1 MQSKLLNNTAN
12 GQSENEIRFKREI
25 GVFGG
30 TNILM
35 GIMIGSGIFYIGSYV
50 MQRSGMGMG
59 AALLAWLIGGIVTLL
74 GALCFAELGAM
85 IPKAGGIYVYL
96 SKAYSPVVGYM
107 FSFQSMLIGGP
118 GSIAALAIAL
128 PSALSSVVSLSGAT
142 IKLVAIIVIILFTFI
157 NYIGVKSGKIVQN
170 LFNVAKLLPIILI
183 ILLGIFGGSEIPKL
197 AFNPT
202 NAGMLDWVK
211 MFSFAVIASL
221 WAYEGWTNLNTVAEE
236 IKQPQVNLPKAL
248 IFSVGLTMVIYVL
261 FNYAIYRVLPAN
273 QITES
278 IENNHL
284 YLGTDVANVFLGNAG
299 TILVVIAMIL
309 AMTGSIN
316 GMILSFSR
324 TYYAVARDKF
334 FFKPF
339 ANLHPKFNTPHIGLL
354 LQMVISILL
363 VLTRNL
369 DQLTSLVVFAGAI
382 FNVLAIIAVPILR
395 KKMPNEKRPY
405 KVWGYP
411 VTVIIAVVAFAVIL
425 LNNLF
430 DDPITSVLGLLIP
443 LVGAGVYLIFK
454 RNILREIK

>member
-1 MQSKLLNNTAN
+1 MQNNLINNTAN

-128 PSALSSVVSLSGAT
+128 PSALSSVVSLSGTT

-430 DDPITSVLGLLIP
+430 DDPVTSVLGLLIP
-443 LVGAGVYLIFK
+443 LVGAGVYLVFK
-454 RNILREIK
+454 RNISREEK

>member
-1 MQSKLLNNTAN
+1 MQNHLLNKTADGHSN
-12 GQSENEIRFKREI
+12 NESRFQREI

-128 PSALSSVVSLSGAT
+128 PSALSSVVSLSGTT
-142 IKLVAIIVIILFTFI
+142 IKLVAIFVIILFTFF

-183 ILLGIFGGSEIPKL
+183 ILLGIFGGSELPKL

-202 NAGMLDWVK
+202 NAGMFDWVK
-211 MFSFAVIASL
+211 MLSFAVIASL

-273 QITES
+273 QITKS

-299 TILVVIAMIL
+299 TILVVVAMIL

-324 TYYAVARDKF
+324 TYYAVAKDKF
-334 FFKPF
+334 FFKSF
-339 ANLHPKFNTPHIGLL
+339 ANLHPRFHTPHYGLL
-354 LQMVISILL
+354 LQMIISILL

-382 FNVLAIIAVPILR
+382 FNVLSIIAVPILR

-411 VTVIIAVVAFAVIL
+411 FTVIIAVVAFAVIL

-430 DDPITSVLGLLIP
+430 DDPVTSVLGLLIP
-443 LVGAGVYLIFK
+443 LIGAGVYLMFK
-454 RNILREIK
+454 RNIPREEK

>member
-1 MQSKLLNNTAN
+1 MQNNLINNTAN

-128 PSALSSVVSLSGAT
+128 PSALSSVVSLSGTT

-339 ANLHPKFNTPHIGLL
+339 ANLHPKFNTSHIGLL